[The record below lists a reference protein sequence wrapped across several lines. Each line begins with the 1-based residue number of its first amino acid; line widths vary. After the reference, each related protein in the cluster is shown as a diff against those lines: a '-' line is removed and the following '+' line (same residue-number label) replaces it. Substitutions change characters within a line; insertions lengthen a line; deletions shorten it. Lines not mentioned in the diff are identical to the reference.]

1 MTTTPEL
8 EAEIIRLHYAEHWRV
23 GTIAGQLGLH
33 PDVVRRV
40 LGIGEARATGD
51 PRPRLCDP
59 FRDFIT
65 ETLTRYPRLR
75 ATRLYDMLRERG
87 YKGAART
94 LRTYVVPLRP
104 APRREVYLRTEP
116 LVGEQAQIDWAH
128 AGTLS
133 VPGGE
138 RALWLF
144 VMVLSYSRAL
154 WGEFVL
160 DLSVHSLSRSL
171 VRAARAFGGTTRQW
185 LFDNPKTVVLERRG
199 DAVRF
204 HPTLL
209 DLCAKMRVQPRL
221 CAVRRPEHKGRV
233 ERAIRYLRDRFLA
246 GRVIPSVAAG
256 NADLGRFVAEVAQA
270 RPHPVLGPRTV
281 GDVLAEERGRLLA
294 LPDPLPVTDMVAPAS
309 VDRQAFVRFD
319 TNRYSVPT
327 EHAERT
333 LTLVAD
339 DRQVR
344 VLHGAVAVA
353 EHERSY
359 GKRQIIEVAAHRAA
373 LVAERRAAADLKGRD
388 RLRAA
393 APGFNTLLERWA
405 LAGPSLAIQVTRAIK
420 LLDLYGDEIFAS
432 AVAELVARGLRD
444 TGALAVAC
452 DRLRRD
458 QRRPVPV
465 EISLPS
471 HIDDHD
477 VIPHDLRTYDDDHQ

>member
-1 MTTTPEL
+1 MTTT
-8 EAEIIRLHYAEHWRV
+8 AEQEGEIVRLHFAEHWRV
-23 GTIAGQLGLH
+23 GTIASQLGVH

-40 LGIGEARATGD
+40 LGIGGARAPSGVS
-51 PRPRLCDP
+51 RPRLCDP
-59 FRDFIT
+59 WRDFIV
-65 ETLTRYPRLR
+65 ETLARYPRLR

-87 YKGAART
+87 YKGATRT
-94 LRTYVVPLRP
+94 LREYVAPIRP

-116 LVGEQAQIDWAH
+116 LVGEQAQIDWAF
-128 AGTLS
+128 AGRLA

-138 RALWLF
+138 RGLWLF

-160 DLSVHSLSRSL
+160 DLSVHSLCRSL

-185 LFDNPKTVVLERRG
+185 LFDNPKTVVLERSG

-204 HPTLL
+204 HPVLL
-209 DLCAKMRVQPRL
+209 ELCAKMRVQPRL

-246 GRVIPSVAAG
+246 GRVIPSVVAG
-256 NADLGRFVAEVAQA
+256 NVDLGRFVTDIALA

-281 GDVLAEERGRLLA
+281 GDVLSDERGRLLA
-294 LPDPLPVTDMVAPAS
+294 LPDPLPDTDLVAPAA

-327 EHAERT
+327 DHAERT

-339 DRQVR
+339 DREVR
-344 VLHGAVAVA
+344 LLDGARVVAR
-353 EHERSY
+353 HERSY

-373 LVAERRAAADLKGRD
+373 LVAQRRAAADLKGRD

-393 APGFNTLLERWA
+393 APQFGILLERWA
-405 LAGPSLAIQVTRAIK
+405 LVGASLPVQVMRAIK
-420 LLDLYGDEIFAS
+420 LLDLYGDEIFAT
-432 AVAELVARGLRD
+432 AVAEAVGRGLRD

-458 QRRPVPV
+458 HRRPVPV
-465 EISLPS
+465 EIPLPP
-471 HIDDHD
+471 HIEDRD
-477 VIPHDLRTYDDDHQ
+477 VIPHDLETYDADE